1 MDLLRYEVFDRKD
14 RWMGGYSVELN
25 KNHLTSALEMAQINA
40 RQSNGKIMAVYSD
53 GSKSRIK
60 F

>member
-1 MDLLRYEVFDRKD
+1 MNIVRYEVFDRKD
-14 RWMGGYSVELN
+14 RWMGSYSVGLD
-25 KNHLTSALEMAQINA
+25 KNNSSSALEMAEINA
-40 RQSNGKIMAVYSD
+40 RQSNGKIIAIHSD

>member
-1 MDLLRYEVFDRKD
+1 MEIIRYEVFDRKD
-14 RWMGGYSVELN
+14 RWMGGYSVELDK
-25 KNHLTSALEMAQINA
+25 KNSTSSLEMAEINA
-40 RQSNGKIMAVYSD
+40 RQSNGKIMAIYSD